1 MANTRGSFGWR
12 TLVAA
17 VIGALPLAACY
28 VVPVTAPD
36 GTVHYGYY
44 PVPPPAGS
52 APGTPAGGSATGAAA
67 PAALSVRLYPANE
80 MATKT
85 GVVSG
90 TVTNMM
96 TGKGRFVLNYEGE
109 VLNGEATRVSDDDRR
124 GVASAYSP
132 RGMYM
137 SCEYQMSTPYK
148 GAGSCSFANGG
159 KYQMHIGN

>member
-1 MANTRGSFGWR
+1 MKNGRGENRRCAVAVVAVTVGSL
-12 TLVAA
+12 LVT
-17 VIGALPLAACY
+17 ACY
-28 VVPVTAPD
+28 VVPATAPD
-36 GTVHYGYY
+36 GTTYYGYY
-44 PVPPPAGS
+44 PVAPPPGSVPATAAGK
-52 APGTPAGGSATGAAA
+52 PGA
-67 PAALSVRLYPANE
+67 PATLSVRLYPAND
-80 MATKT
+80 MATRT

-90 TVTNMM
+90 SVTNMM
-96 TGKGRFVLNYEGE
+96 TGKGRFVVDYEGE

-148 GAGSCSFANGG
+148 GAGTCSFANGA